1 MYNKVS
7 SDGRPWTIHPPTHQC
22 GQRQE
27 YQIMLGAGMATK
39 MKKLN
44 SCVVFE
50 YFSTIIFKEDIEGLM
65 VWGMN

>member
-1 MYNKVS
+1 MDVRGLSILLLINV
-7 SDGRPWTIHPPTHQC
+7 DNG
-22 GQRQE
+22 QE